1 MSDDSDILE
10 EDDPIGKESAD
21 LAFKI
26 NQLIAGSD
34 SVPCILSMFIT
45 IMSIA
50 EDSGLDELS
59 WISHLMRESN
69 KVIVERYN
77 KLKRLQ

>member
-1 MSDDSDILE
+1 MNDDSDILE
-10 EDDPIGKESAD
+10 EDDPIRKESTD

-50 EDSGLDELS
+50 EDSDLDELS

>member
-1 MSDDSDILE
+1 MNDVRDILE
-10 EDDPIGKESAD
+10 EDDPVRKESTE

-26 NQLIAGSD
+26 NQLIAGSN
-34 SVPCILSMFIT
+34 SVPCILSLFIT

-50 EDSGLDELS
+50 EGSDIDELS
-59 WISHLMRESN
+59 WLSHLMRESN

>member
-1 MSDDSDILE
+1 MNDDSDILG

-50 EDSGLDELS
+50 EDSDLDELS

>member
-1 MSDDSDILE
+1 MNDDSDILE
-10 EDDPIGKESAD
+10 EDDPIRKESTD

-34 SVPCILSMFIT
+34 SVPCILSLFIT

-50 EDSGLDELS
+50 EDSDLDELS

>member
-1 MSDDSDILE
+1 MNDDSDILE

-50 EDSGLDELS
+50 EDSDLDELS

>member
-1 MSDDSDILE
+1 MNDNSDIME
-10 EDDPIGKESAD
+10 EDDPIRKESAD

-26 NQLIAGSD
+26 NQLIVGSD
-34 SVPCILSMFIT
+34 SVPCILSLFIT

-50 EDSGLDELS
+50 EDSDLDELS
-59 WISHLMRESN
+59 WLSHLMGESN

>member
-1 MSDDSDILE
+1 MNDNSDILE
-10 EDDPIGKESAD
+10 EDDPIRKESTD

-50 EDSGLDELS
+50 EDSDLDELS

-77 KLKRLQ
+77 KLKRMQ

>member
-1 MSDDSDILE
+1 MNDNSDILE
-10 EDDPIGKESAD
+10 EDDPIRKESTD

-34 SVPCILSMFIT
+34 SVPCILSLFIT

-50 EDSGLDELS
+50 EDSDLDELS